1 MRQVSCLAPLLLLAV
16 AGVGCCSLRG
26 PCQLPPSR
34 PQAGQSCPQPE
45 VLQAK
50 LPASR
55 PQAGQPCPQP
65 EVLQAKYPFQNLVFE
80 GGGVRGVAYAGAL
93 DVLDRAG
100 ILSQVK
106 AVAGTSAGAITA
118 ALVALGYTP
127 AEIKDIFLYENFN
140 KFKDGSCGGLLR
152 LFSRYGWYCGDYF
165 LNLMQ
170 CLVERKTG
178 SRHTTFAELERM
190 KDRGFRELRVFA
202 TDLNSTRII
211 EYSAKCTPTMEVAK
225 AVRMSMSIPLFFA
238 SIRQAGDV
246 HVDGGVLLNYP
257 IDTFDGSGDH
267 PHYDRTLGMIL
278 VDLANQP
285 PPASPINDLPQD
297 LTQLFTAI
305 LAAESVE
312 LESDPFEMKRTISIN
327 DLGIAVTDFSLSPE
341 QKCHLI
347 HQGAGATCT
356 YLAHWQEEK
365 KKQQAEAKPLVP
377 GVMRQRFLRLSNGQ
391 CATGSN

>member
-1 MRQVSCLAPLLLLAV
+1 MSITPGTYRNAPTGESMNITRELLALLLLLAV
-16 AGVGCCSLRG
+16 AAGGCCSLGG

-34 PQAGQSCPQPE
+34 PQAGQPCPLPE
-45 VLQAK
+45 V
-50 LPASR
+50 P
-55 PQAGQPCPQP
+55 
-65 EVLQAKYPFQNLVFE
+65 QAKYPFQNLVFE

-100 ILSQVK
+100 ILSQIQ

-127 AEIKDIFLYENFN
+127 AEITDVFLHVDFD
-140 KFKDGSCGGLLR
+140 KFKDGGCGGLLR

-165 LNLMQ
+165 LNLME

-190 KDRGFRELRVFA
+190 KDRGFRGLRVFA
-202 TDLNSTRII
+202 TDLNSTRIV
-211 EYSAKCTPTMEVAK
+211 EYSANCSRTMEIAT

-238 SIRQAGDV
+238 SIRRGGDV

-257 IDTFDGSGDH
+257 IDTFDGRDDH
-267 PHYDRTLGMIL
+267 PHYERTLGMIL
-278 VDLANQP
+278 VDLPNQP

-312 LESDPFEMKRTISIN
+312 LESDPFEMNRTISID
-327 DLGIAVTDFSLSPE
+327 DLGIPITDFGLSTE
-341 QKCHLI
+341 QKTNLI
-347 HQGAGATCT
+347 RQGANATCS
-356 YLAHWQEEK
+356 YLAQWPEK
-365 KKQQAEAKPLVP
+365 QAAALVP
-377 GVMRQRFLRLSNGQ
+377 GVMRQRFQHLSKGQ

>member
-1 MRQVSCLAPLLLLAV
+1 MRQVSCLALLLLVAV
-16 AGVGCCSLRG
+16 AAGGCCSLGG

-34 PQAGQSCPQPE
+34 PQAGQ
-45 VLQAK
+45 
-50 LPASR
+50 
-55 PQAGQPCPQP
+55 PCPQP
-65 EVLQAKYPFQNLVFE
+65 EVPQAKYPFQNLVFE
-80 GGGVRGVAYAGAL
+80 GGGVRGAAYAGAL
-93 DVLDRAG
+93 DVLHRAG

-127 AEIKDIFLYENFN
+127 AEIQDLFLYVDFN

-165 LNLMQ
+165 LNLME
-170 CLVERKTG
+170 CLVEHKTG
-178 SRHTTFAELERM
+178 SRHTTFAELQQK

-202 TDLNSTRII
+202 TDLNSTKII
-211 EYSAKCTPTMEVAK
+211 EYSANCTPTMEVAT

-278 VDLANQP
+278 VETASQAP
-285 PPASPINDLPQD
+285 SPINDLPQD
-297 LTQLFTAI
+297 LMQLFKAI
-305 LAAESVE
+305 LDSESVE
-312 LESDPFEMKRTISIN
+312 LESDPFEMHRTISIN
-327 DLGIAVTDFSLSPE
+327 DLGISITDFSLSRE
-341 QKCHLI
+341 QKLKLI
-347 HQGAGATCT
+347 RQGADATCS
-356 YLAHWQEEK
+356 YLADWPEREK
-365 KKQQAEAKPLVP
+365 QAGALVP
-377 GVMRQRFLRLSNGQ
+377 GVMGQRFRRLSSGQ